1 MAEEQDKVE
10 PAEAADTQ
18 SPPKTD
24 DGAPAR
30 GEAEEPPLEDGQED
44 DQGEPEVEP
53 VAALEAEIERL
64 TEMHNKAVLAVAE
77 YDNAAKRAQRELQE
91 SRKFA
96 SAGLARDLLPVVDNL
111 RRALSTVPSEAMETD
126 EQLKS
131 LVTGVEMIER
141 ELLTVF
147 ERHNIEVMNP
157 QDRPFDPHLHE
168 AMFEAPDAERPDGT
182 IVQVLQPGY
191 RLHDR
196 LLRPARVAV
205 AKGGKPSQDAGETPA
220 GSQAPGGRVDTK
232 A

>member
-1 MAEEQDKVE
+1 MAEERDEIE
-10 PAEAADTQ
+10 PAQAAEEKSTPAEGATEPEEQVSEQ
-18 SPPKTD
+18 SPTH
-24 DGAPAR
+24 
-30 GEAEEPPLEDGQED
+30 EE
-44 DQGEPEVEP
+44 GEPEAGPIAV
-53 VAALEAEIERL
+53 LEAEIERL
-64 TEMHNKAVLAVAE
+64 KELHNKAVLAAAE
-77 YDNAAKRAQRELQE
+77 YDNAAKRAQRELQDA
-91 SRKFA
+91 RKFA

-111 RRALSTVPSEAMETD
+111 RRALSTVPAEAVESD

-147 ERHNIEVMNP
+147 ERHNIEVMDP
-157 QDRPFDPHLHE
+157 QDSAFDPHLHE
-168 AMFEAPDAERPDGT
+168 AMFEAPDPERPDGT

-205 AKGGKPSQDAGETPA
+205 AKGGKPAADTGEAPAETPR
-220 GSQAPGGRVDTK
+220 PGDHVDTK